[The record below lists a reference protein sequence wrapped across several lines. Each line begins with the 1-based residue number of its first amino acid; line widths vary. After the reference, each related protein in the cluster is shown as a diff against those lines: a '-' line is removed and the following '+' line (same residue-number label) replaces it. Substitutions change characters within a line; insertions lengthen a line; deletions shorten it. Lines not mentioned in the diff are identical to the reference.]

1 MNQRKITPELLKGLS
16 QLEEERK
23 RDQLENDK
31 FKNKLS
37 SELKSFDRNEIKNTE
52 FVDKKYTIWQRILR
66 TLGIS

>member
-1 MNQRKITPELLKGLS
+1 MNQRKITPELLKELN

>member
-1 MNQRKITPELLKGLS
+1 MNQRKITPGLLKELN
-16 QLEEERK
+16 QREEERT

-31 FKNKLS
+31 FKYKLS
-37 SELKSFDRNEIKNTE
+37 SELKSFNRNEIKNTE

>member
-1 MNQRKITPELLKGLS
+1 MNQRKITPGLLKELN

-23 RDQLENDK
+23 RDQLENEK

-66 TLGIS
+66 TLGII

>member
-1 MNQRKITPELLKGLS
+1 MNQRKITPGLLKELN
-16 QLEEERK
+16 QREEERK

>member
-1 MNQRKITPELLKGLS
+1 MNQRKITPGLLKELN

-23 RDQLENDK
+23 RDRLENDK